1 MLARVANNLFWM
13 GRYIERSEH
22 LARFLNVNYFSSL
35 DAPDE
40 LSQSRQ
46 FVLRSVMYMSSDEII
61 ESDITLDEETVLFN
75 VGLNLEQPYSIINTF
90 INARENASSSR
101 DLIST
106 ELFECINRI
115 NHSIKAYPIDKF
127 VKSGLYEFTSIVTE
141 SASEIR
147 SKIKSTLLHDEV
159 YAIIMLG
166 VHLERAIQITRI
178 INSKLSDV
186 AASKLNKDNSSDGS
200 YQWSTLLKCA
210 ATYDMMRRFYKKTPN
225 RKTSLEFLILNEECP
240 RSIKNCLD
248 QIYKYI
254 CIISKNRE
262 VKSDSAAFLI
272 GKMKT
277 EFEYK
282 LISDIDDNLQ
292 DFIADL
298 IDKLVLIGEKLEDN
312 YFDISGYNIL
322 PETEE
327 SINEEEKED
336 KFAVERQVQ
345 DQK

>member
-46 FVLRSVMYMSSDEII
+46 FVLRSVMYMSANEII
-61 ESDITLDEETVLFN
+61 DADITLEEEAVLFN
-75 VGLNLEQPYSIINTF
+75 VGLNLEQPYSIVNTF
-90 INARENASSSR
+90 INAHENARSSR

-115 NHSIKAYPIDKF
+115 NHNVKGYPIDKF
-127 VKSGLYEFTSIVTE
+127 VKSGLYEFTSMVTQN
-141 SASEIR
+141 ASEVR

-166 VHLERAIQITRI
+166 VYLERAIQVSRI

-186 AASKLNKDNSSDGS
+186 SAIKEIYGDDTDRS
-200 YQWSTLLKCA
+200 YQWSTLLKCVS
-210 ATYDMMRRFYKKTPN
+210 THDMMRCFYKKTPS
-225 RKTSLEFLILNEECP
+225 RKTSLEFIILNEKCP
-240 RSIKNCLD
+240 RSIKSCLY

-254 CIISKNRE
+254 SIISNNRQITN
-262 VKSDSAAFLI
+262 DSAAFLI
-272 GKMKT
+272 GKMKA
-277 EFEYK
+277 EFKYK
-282 LISDIDDNLQ
+282 LISDIDDNLEE
-292 DFIADL
+292 FIANL
-298 IDKLVLIGEKLEDN
+298 IDQFNTIAEKLEEN
-312 YFDISGYNIL
+312 YFNISDTIVKKEEPEAETK
-322 PETEE
+322 PET
-327 SINEEEKED
+327 NL
-336 KFAVERQVQ
+336 QTQ
-345 DQK
+345 TQKQ

>member
-46 FVLRSVMYMSSDEII
+46 FVLRSVMYMSANEII
-61 ESDITLDEETVLFN
+61 DSDITLKEESVLFN
-75 VGLNLEQPYSIINTF
+75 VGLNLEEHYSIVSTF
-90 INARENASSSR
+90 INAHENARSSR

-106 ELFECINRI
+106 ELFECINKI
-115 NHSIKAYPIDKF
+115 NHNLKRYPIEKF
-127 VKSGLYEFTSIVTE
+127 VKSGLYEFTSMVTQ
-141 SASEIR
+141 SSSEVR

-159 YAIIMLG
+159 YAVIMLG
-166 VHLERAIQITRI
+166 VNLERAIQVSRI

-186 AASKLNKDNSSDGS
+186 AASKEINGNETDGN
-200 YQWSTLLKCA
+200 YQWSTLLKCVS
-210 ATYDMMRRFYKKTPN
+210 TYDMMRRFYKKAPA
-225 RKTSLEFLILNEECP
+225 RKNTLEFIILNEECP
-240 RSIKNCLD
+240 RSIKSCLS

-262 VKSDSAAFLI
+262 VSTDSAAFLI
-272 GKMKT
+272 GKMKA

-282 LISDIDDNLQ
+282 LITDIDDNLE
-292 DFIADL
+292 DFISNL
-298 IDKLVLIGEKLEDN
+298 IDQLILIAEKLEDN
-312 YFDISGYNIL
+312 YFNISDALTSSFI
-322 PETEE
+322 
-327 SINEEEKED
+327 EEEKEE
-336 KFAVERQVQ
+336 V
-345 DQK
+345 